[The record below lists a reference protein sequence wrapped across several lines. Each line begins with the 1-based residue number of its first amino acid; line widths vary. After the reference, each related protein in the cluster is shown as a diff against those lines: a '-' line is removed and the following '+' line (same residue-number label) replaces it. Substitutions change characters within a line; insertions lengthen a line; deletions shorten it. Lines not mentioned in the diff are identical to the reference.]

1 MLGDNKAAALW
12 LLIWTANNIGIT
24 LLNKSAFNKVDFKY
38 PYFLSAVHMAWN
50 LIGCQLIFR
59 SMGAV
64 PGLGG
69 RKTVHPMASLLGQ
82 ITRKDLDFN
91 GKLVMLAFSLI
102 FSMNIAIGNV
112 SLRYVSVNFNQVMR
126 SLVPA
131 LTMIMGIMLKRSISR
146 SRQCAVLPIVIGV
159 ALACYGD
166 MSYTPLGFF
175 YTCLCVALA
184 ALKVVASGEML
195 TGQYKLH
202 PVDLL
207 GHMAPLAMIQCFIMA
222 VLSGEMSEIMKRWTE
237 EINPMTAPS
246 AKIFYVVMASGIFS
260 FSLNIC
266 SLMANKMTSPLT
278 LCIAAN
284 VKQVLIIASGTI
296 FFGDEITFWNGLG
309 IVVVLC
315 GSARYSYLSI
325 IEKSPPSSKGS
336 DLKADTLQDVEE
348 GESLLTNASPRKR
361 NASAPEAELASKVT

>member
-1 MLGDNKAAALW
+1 
-12 LLIWTANNIGIT
+12 
-24 LLNKSAFNKVDFKY
+24 
-38 PYFLSAVHMAWN
+38 MAWN
-50 LIGCQLIFR
+50 LLGCQLIFR
-59 SMGAV
+59 STGAV

-69 RKTVHPMASLLGQ
+69 RKTSRPFAALLGE
-82 ITRKDLDFN
+82 IVRKDLDLN
-91 GKLVMLAFSLI
+91 GRLVMLAFSLI

-131 LTMIMGIMLKRSISR
+131 LTMIMGIMMKRSISR
-146 SRQCAVLPIVIGV
+146 RRQCSVLPIVIGV
-159 ALACYGD
+159 AMACYGD

-175 YTCLCVALA
+175 YTCLCVTLA

-195 TGQYKLH
+195 TGPYKLH

-207 GHMAPLAMIQCFIMA
+207 GHMAPLAMIQCIIMSF
-222 VLSGEMSEIMKRWTE
+222 LSGEMREIVKRWPD
-237 EINPMTAPS
+237 EINPLTAPS
-246 AKIFYVVMASGIFS
+246 AKIFNVVMASGIFS

-284 VKQVLIIASGTI
+284 VKQVLIIAFSTA

-315 GSARYSYLSI
+315 GSARYSYLGVT
-325 IEKSPPSSKGS
+325 EKSSSTSKPATS
-336 DLKADTLQDVEE
+336 KALNSKESLNSAEE
-348 GESLLTNASPRKR
+348 GESLLLNSNLPSPHKRKVEASEIEIK
-361 NASAPEAELASKVT
+361 ET